1 MNYKGPMRQT
11 KLTALLALLNVA
23 LLAVVV
29 WQAHLLRQRTEGS
42 KIAQPPREEPQSFL
56 QSSSSSPTEIQ
67 APRPL
72 QGANGTNVA
81 AGYSERQ
88 LSQSSLSSSVTKRPG
103 LDWRQVESGDYVTY
117 VKNLR
122 ASGCPEQTIR
132 DIVSADVMQA
142 LAAKRAEALTAY
154 YHDFKYWKADPAQT
168 AARAQLGAGRSAV
181 DEEMT
186 GLMRQLLGNDFVP
199 PPTAYEWKVAEL
211 NQQLGFLPQDKRDPT
226 RTLLLQYGET
236 DQQIRALASNQIL
249 TENPDERKGILAAYD
264 TKQAEL
270 ARLLTPEEQEQVEL
284 TTSWTAENLRRAM
297 VNFQPTEEE
306 FRKVFHEWFAQDVT
320 LARTHALSQ
329 PDPGH
334 SEDQVFARIKDALG
348 EKRYA
353 EYRSTWWK

>member
-1 MNYKGPMRQT
+1 MRQT
-11 KLTALLALLNVA
+11 KLTALLALLNVV

-29 WQAHLLRQRTEGS
+29 WQAYLLRQRTEAS
-42 KIAQPPREEPQSFL
+42 KLDQPPREDTTSAL
-56 QSSSSSPTEIQ
+56 QSSSSSPPADQT
-67 APRPL
+67 PRPL

-81 AGYSERQ
+81 AAYGEWQ
-88 LSQSSLSSSVTKRPG
+88 LIQSPPPHSATNKPG

-122 ASGCPEQTIR
+122 AGGCPEQTIR

-142 LAAKRAEALTAY
+142 LAAKRAEALAAY
-154 YHDFKYWKADPAQT
+154 YHDFKYWKADPSQT
-168 AARAQLGAGRSAV
+168 VARAQLGAERGAV
-181 DEEMT
+181 DEQMT

-199 PPTAYEWKVAEL
+199 PPTSYEWKVAEL
-211 NQQLGFLPQDKRDPT
+211 NQQLAFLPQDKRDST

-270 ARLLTPEEQEQVEL
+270 ARLLTPEELQQVEL

-306 FRKVFHEWFAQDVT
+306 FQKVFHEWFAQDVA
-320 LARTHALSQ
+320 LARTHALAQ

-334 SEDQVFARIKDALG
+334 SEDQVFARIKEALG